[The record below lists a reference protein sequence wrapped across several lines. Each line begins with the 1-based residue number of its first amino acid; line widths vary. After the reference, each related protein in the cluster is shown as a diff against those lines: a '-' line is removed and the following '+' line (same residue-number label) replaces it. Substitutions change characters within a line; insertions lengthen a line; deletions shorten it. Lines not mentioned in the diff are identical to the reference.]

1 MTQSYLQEFQPPPR
15 ILLGP
20 GPSTVHPRVLQAMTL
35 PVLGH
40 LDPLFF
46 QVMDEVCEMLRQ
58 VFGTDNFMT
67 APLSSTGTGAM
78 EASCANIL
86 EAGDTAIVCRNGY
99 FGDRL
104 ADIASRCRA
113 NTIILDSPWGQPV
126 DIDALRDELRKHSSV
141 KMVGVVHAETSTGVL
156 TDVTEVVSLA
166 REHDALVVADA
177 VTSLGS
183 HEVRVD
189 DWDIDICYSASQK
202 CLGSPPGLAPISM
215 GPRAMQVV
223 TERKSPVQSFY
234 FNLKDLESYWNQT
247 RAYHHTSPISMTYAL
262 RESLRMMMEEG
273 IENRIARHAR
283 VAAGLR
289 SGLEAMGLELAA
301 ASAHRLNPLTTVKIP
316 EGIQDLAVRRKLM
329 SDYCIEIGGGL
340 GQFAGQV
347 WRIGLMGEGARE
359 ANVFALLSALE
370 NILSRMD
377 YEVAFGASLSAAQ
390 RAMVEAQRDEE
401 PAGA

>member
-273 IENRIARHAR
+273 IDNRIARHAR